1 MNDFMYDPMAVRQQ
15 PVDQA
20 ALAAA
25 KQQQVMGGAISSM
38 GMAVNPFQNSAVYNS
53 PMAMNAANG
62 IYGSPQMRQNSV
74 AYMKGDLD
82 KDGTLNDYEANRQA
96 KIDEAMAQQ

>member
-25 KQQQVMGGAISSM
+25 KQQQAMGGAINSM
-38 GMAVNPFQNSAVYNS
+38 AMTANPFQNSAVYNN

-62 IYGSPQMRQNSV
+62 IYGSPQMRQQSV
-74 AYMKGDLD
+74 MMTAAQEDTFGPE
-82 KDGTLNDYEANRQA
+82 GTNPNPEIYNAIKN
-96 KIDEAMAQQ
+96 K